1 VCAGVLGRRPVIVRK
16 SDPCARG
23 CWEREASVGSVC
35 AGVLG
40 ADFGGLLMF
49 DLKVQ
54 KGTSLPS
61 KAALD
66 RLKFDAVIAQ
76 NPITEANCK
85 CMFMPLEY
93 VQKLAHAWD
102 TLREPVPIDL
112 NDFGVRVE
120 SHPSRHGFVIMTARY
135 YKGAV
140 HPGVELIWDVDD
152 GAEEE
157 VLKFEEGDGE
167 IENHPESF
175 WKEVWSPF
183 LAVTQIVID
192 VPKIQPNSRC
202 GCGSGKKYK
211 KCCGRQGVKNA
222 KDI

>member
-1 VCAGVLGRRPVIVRK
+1 
-16 SDPCARG
+16 
-23 CWEREASVGSVC
+23 
-35 AGVLG
+35 
-40 ADFGGLLMF
+40 MF

-54 KGTSLPS
+54 KGSSLPS

-66 RLKFDAVIAQ
+66 RLKLDAIIAQ

-93 VQKLAHAWD
+93 VKKLAHAWD
-102 TLREPVPIDL
+102 TLRGPLPNS
-112 NDFGVRVE
+112 NDFSVRVE

-140 HPGVELIWDVDD
+140 HPGVELILPPEDDNDPQVDC
-152 GAEEE
+152 
-157 VLKFEEGDGE
+157 LKFEHGDE
-167 IENHPESF
+167 DMSPSKQDDAF
-175 WKEVWSPF
+175 WREVWTPF
-183 LAVTQIVID
+183 YPVATILNAA
-192 VPKIQPNSRC
+192 PKIQPNSRC

-211 KCCGRQGVKNA
+211 KCCGRQGVENA